1 MAPSPPPPAPEGTS
15 LAEALRQDKG
25 LSAVQVEKIT
35 GVTHKTVLKYE
46 REGQLNPHTDKV
58 HKLARLYGVR
68 PAVLLSDLRRTYY
81 RHQAELETADA
92 A

>member
-1 MAPSPPPPAPEGTS
+1 M
-15 LAEALRQDKG
+15 
-25 LSAVQVEKIT
+25 QVEKIT

-46 REGQLNPHTDKV
+46 REGQLNPHTEKV
-58 HKLARLYGVR
+58 HRLARLYGVR

-81 RHQAELETADA
+81 RRLTAEQEAQDA

>member
-1 MAPSPPPPAPEGTS
+1 MPDQTPLPAPDGTS
-15 LAEALRQDKG
+15 LAEALRHDKG
-25 LSAVQVEKIT
+25 LSAVQVERLT

-68 PAVLLSDLRRTYY
+68 PAVLLADLRKTYY
-81 RHQAELETADA
+81 RVQSEARDA

>member
-1 MAPSPPPPAPEGTS
+1 MPPATTAPEGTS
-15 LAEALRQDKG
+15 LAEALRTDKG
-25 LSAVQVEKIT
+25 LSAVQVERLT

-68 PAVLLSDLRRTYY
+68 PAILLADLRKTYH
-81 RHQAELETADA
+81 RVHELA

>member
-1 MAPSPPPPAPEGTS
+1 MPPAVTAPEGTS
-15 LAEALRQDKG
+15 LAEALRTDKG
-25 LSAVQVEKIT
+25 LSAAQVERLT

-68 PAVLLSDLRRTYY
+68 PAILLADLRRTYH
-81 RHQAELETADA
+81 RAHA
-92 A
+92 